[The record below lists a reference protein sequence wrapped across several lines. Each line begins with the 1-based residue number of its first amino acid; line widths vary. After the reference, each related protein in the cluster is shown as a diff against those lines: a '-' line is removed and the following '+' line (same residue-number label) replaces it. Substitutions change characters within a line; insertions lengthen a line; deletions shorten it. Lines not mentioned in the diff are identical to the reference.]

1 MKFREIQEKVTDVTD
16 FSEDKLLVYRYAWAK
31 NSGRLINSENAHF
44 MHTAQVITTEHPTSG
59 RQKSL
64 QKNLQAF

>member
-31 NSGRLINSENAHF
+31 NSGR
-44 MHTAQVITTEHPTSG
+44 HTNTEDAQSSQTVRAITTEHPTSG
-59 RQKSL
+59 KQKSL